1 MCDHVISLLRV
12 GATNSTEEHKTEGCY
27 GCEDKHYFLDVD
39 MAVLGMGPADYEK
52 YTNHV
57 REEYAFLDD
66 ETYKKLRVKVCISF
80 TVMKYFI

>member
-1 MCDHVISLLRV
+1 
-12 GATNSTEEHKTEGCY
+12 
-27 GCEDKHYFLDVD
+27 

-80 TVMKYFI
+80 IIMKYFV